1 MSLQIWLPFNGHY
14 KNQGLLGD
22 AQINYAAPSFINDSE
37 KGSVC
42 NGGSLKISAEQ
53 AKILFSPNEFSFACW
68 VKPISA
74 SDNGCTLF
82 GNDGM
87 EPPNNREFTIF
98 CYPTS
103 LDLHY
108 SWQNESDTDAIAG
121 TIISNFFIL
130 NKWTHVVIT
139 YKNQTTNIYKNGVL
153 YRTETSNITKRTQF
167 FETFLMSNLSNVNLS
182 DYRVYNHCL
191 SPLEIKQLSVGLI
204 GHYPLNDEYITSTK
218 NLCKSNTWQ
227 EYTDNVWESNTTTS
241 KIINIP
247 NNPSSSNI
255 GNKVVCIT
263 TEPVTGGGWGMNNS
277 SNIWVST
284 GDTYI
289 YSLYVK
295 STRQITK
302 IHENLLYI
310 FFYNR
315 ELGLITQHG
324 YKDNIIDCGNGWYRC
339 WGKVVIPEKCEY
351 VNLESYDY
359 PNKAGTYTY
368 YICAPQFEKSSELTP
383 YTSSIREGSKYCYDI
398 SGLTNNIPL
407 SEDINPLFVSDTAR
421 YSGSYNFNE
430 VGQTIGTREH
440 IKPTKNVSI
449 SAWVKSSKID
459 TVTEPNVD
467 VDGINIYVSNS
478 GIIHLVGTFGDL
490 NSGVSCI
497 DKWTHVC
504 GTYDGT
510 TVKLYINGAL
520 KSSKSY
526 SSDLKYVK
534 GAAISSDSKSGITCK
549 VSDFR
554 IFSTALKDD
563 YITDL
568 YNMGAAVSSGTLAA
582 YELNE

>member
-1 MSLQIWLPFNGHY
+1 MSLQIWLPFTKDDSNYGILNMNPTSNTCKKVNSDHGGGYEFNNAEKQCIHY
-14 KNQGLLGD
+14 EHNEEINNFKSFSISCWAKSNIAEMRPILGLTYDIIIYNAGFTALFENNSD
-22 AQINYAAPSFINDSE
+22 SIYEHEIATKDKFWHNYILTFNY
-37 KGSVC
+37 
-42 NGGSLKISAEQ
+42 NLKKFCYYIDGNIIKEHLTNNKEY
-53 AKILFSPNEFSFACW
+53 KILHNNGLYVGYDPN
-68 VKPISA
+68 
-74 SDNGCTLF
+74 DN
-82 GNDGM
+82 
-87 EPPNNREFTIF
+87 
-98 CYPTS
+98 
-103 LDLHY
+103 LDK
-108 SWQNESDTDAIAG
+108 
-121 TIISNFFIL
+121 NFFNGI
-130 NKWTHVVIT
+130 IT
-139 YKNQTTNIYKNGVL
+139 DV
-153 YRTETSNITKRTQF
+153 
-167 FETFLMSNLSNVNLS
+167 
-182 DYRVYNHCL
+182 RVYNHCL
-191 SPLEIKQLSVGLI
+191 STLEIKQLSVGLI

-218 NLCKSNTWQ
+218 NLCKSTFSANSETTWGWCT
-227 EYTDNVWESNTTTS
+227 YTSEIVDIIDSKVPSN
-241 KIINIP
+241 K
-247 NNPSSSNI
+247 
-255 GNKVVCIT
+255 GNKIVAT
-263 TEPVTGGGWGMNNS
+263 FNGSTKRGGWSVLNTRVY
-277 SNIWVST
+277 VSQ

-295 STRQITK
+295 STIP
-302 IHENLLYI
+302 INEINHNLLYI
-310 FFYNR
+310 FFYNQ
-315 ELGLITQHG
+315 ESGLITEHG
-324 YKDNIIDCGNGWYRC
+324 YKDNIINCGNGWYRC
-339 WGKVVIPEKCEY
+339 WGKVVIPEKCQFVY
-351 VNLESYDY
+351 LYSFDY
-359 PNKAGTYTY
+359 PSSGVVTY
-368 YICAPQFEKSSELTP
+368 YLCAPQFEKSSELTP
-383 YTSSIREGSKYCYDI
+383 YTPSVREGSKYCYDI

-459 TVTEPNVD
+459 TVTELNVD
-467 VDGINIYVSNS
+467 VDGINIYVNNS

-497 DKWTHVC
+497 DKWTHAC

-510 TVKLYINGAL
+510 TVKLYVNGVL

>member
-1 MSLQIWLPFNGHY
+1 MSLQIWLPFTKDDSNYGILNMNPTSNTCKKVNSDHGGGYEFNNAEKQCIHY
-14 KNQGLLGD
+14 EHNEEINNFKSFSISCWAKSNIAEMRPILGLTYDIIIYNAGFTALFENNSD
-22 AQINYAAPSFINDSE
+22 SIYEHEIATKDKFWHNYILTFNY
-37 KGSVC
+37 
-42 NGGSLKISAEQ
+42 NLKKFCYYIDGNIIKEHLTNNKEY
-53 AKILFSPNEFSFACW
+53 KILHNNGLYVGYDPN
-68 VKPISA
+68 
-74 SDNGCTLF
+74 DN
-82 GNDGM
+82 
-87 EPPNNREFTIF
+87 
-98 CYPTS
+98 
-103 LDLHY
+103 LDK
-108 SWQNESDTDAIAG
+108 
-121 TIISNFFIL
+121 NFFNGI
-130 NKWTHVVIT
+130 IT
-139 YKNQTTNIYKNGVL
+139 DV
-153 YRTETSNITKRTQF
+153 
-167 FETFLMSNLSNVNLS
+167 
-182 DYRVYNHCL
+182 RVYNHCL
-191 SPLEIKQLSVGLI
+191 STLEIKQLSVGLI

-218 NLCKSNTWQ
+218 NLCKSTFSANSETTWGWCT
-227 EYTDNVWESNTTTS
+227 YTSEIVDIIDSKVPSN
-241 KIINIP
+241 K
-247 NNPSSSNI
+247 
-255 GNKVVCIT
+255 GNKIVAT
-263 TEPVTGGGWGMNNS
+263 FNGSTKRGGWSVLNTRVY
-277 SNIWVST
+277 VSQ

-295 STRQITK
+295 STIP
-302 IHENLLYI
+302 INEINHNLLYI
-310 FFYNR
+310 FFYNQ
-315 ELGLITQHG
+315 ESGLITEHG
-324 YKDNIIDCGNGWYRC
+324 YKDNIINCGNGWYRC
-339 WGKVVIPEKCEY
+339 WGKVVIPEKCQFVY
-351 VNLESYDY
+351 LYSFDY
-359 PNKAGTYTY
+359 PSSGVVTY
-368 YICAPQFEKSSELTP
+368 YLCAPQFEKSSELTP
-383 YTSSIREGSKYCYDI
+383 YTPSVREGSKYCYDI

-459 TVTEPNVD
+459 TVTELNVD
-467 VDGINIYVSNS
+467 VDGINIYVNNS

-497 DKWTHVC
+497 DKWTHAC

-510 TVKLYINGAL
+510 TVKLYINGIL

>member
-22 AQINYAAPSFINDSE
+22 VQINNEAPSFINDSE
-37 KGSVC
+37 KGYVYSS
-42 NGGSLKISAEQ
+42 GSLKISAEQ

-98 CYPTS
+98 LYPTT

-108 SWQNESDTDAIAG
+108 SWQNESDTDTVAS
-121 TIISNFFIL
+121 TMISNFFIL
-130 NKWTHVVIT
+130 NKWTHVAIT
-139 YKNQTTNIYKNGVL
+139 YKNQTINIYKNGVL
-153 YRTETSNITKRTQF
+153 YRTNTSNIIKRTKF
-167 FETFLMSNLSNVNLS
+167 FETRLISNWSNANLS

-204 GHYPLNDEYITSTK
+204 GHYPLN
-218 NLCKSNTWQ
+218 
-227 EYTDNVWESNTTTS
+227 
-241 KIINIP
+241 
-247 NNPSSSNI
+247 
-255 GNKVVCIT
+255 
-263 TEPVTGGGWGMNNS
+263 
-277 SNIWVST
+277 
-284 GDTYI
+284 
-289 YSLYVK
+289 
-295 STRQITK
+295 
-302 IHENLLYI
+302 
-310 FFYNR
+310 
-315 ELGLITQHG
+315 
-324 YKDNIIDCGNGWYRC
+324 
-339 WGKVVIPEKCEY
+339 
-351 VNLESYDY
+351 
-359 PNKAGTYTY
+359 
-368 YICAPQFEKSSELTP
+368 QFEKSSKNLINNPKSLSDWIGYDEKTSNGMFSVAKFTYTNINDNYIDMTYSGTFNVESNTYYTFSFFAKASSNLNFQSFFYNNNNPDGYANVSAKNSLGNTG
-383 YTSSIREGSKYCYDI
+383 TSSDGRIVTNATTIWKRYWIIWKTGPHVTLPLSLILARFDKSNSKDDTIWIYAPKLEKGYNENPQWTPGFGDGDWPQIEYDI
-398 SGLTNNIPL
+398 SGLTNNIQL

-467 VDGINIYVSNS
+467 VDGINIYVNNS

-490 NSGVSCI
+490 NSSVSCI
-497 DKWTHVC
+497 DAWTHVC

-510 TVKLYINGAL
+510 TVKLYVNGAL

>member
-1 MSLQIWLPFNGHY
+1 MSLQIWLPFTKDDSNYGILNMNPTSNTGKKVNSDHGGGYEFNNAEKQYIHY
-14 KNQGLLGD
+14 EHNEEINNFKSFSISCWAKSNIAEIRPILGLTYDIIIYNAGFTALFENNSD
-22 AQINYAAPSFINDSE
+22 SIYEHEIATKDKFWHNYILTFNY
-37 KGSVC
+37 
-42 NGGSLKISAEQ
+42 NLKKFCYYIDGNIIKEHLTNNKEY
-53 AKILFSPNEFSFACW
+53 KILHNNGLYVGYDPN
-68 VKPISA
+68 
-74 SDNGCTLF
+74 DN
-82 GNDGM
+82 
-87 EPPNNREFTIF
+87 
-98 CYPTS
+98 
-103 LDLHY
+103 LDK
-108 SWQNESDTDAIAG
+108 
-121 TIISNFFIL
+121 NFFNGI
-130 NKWTHVVIT
+130 IT
-139 YKNQTTNIYKNGVL
+139 DV
-153 YRTETSNITKRTQF
+153 
-167 FETFLMSNLSNVNLS
+167 
-182 DYRVYNHCL
+182 RVYNHCL

-218 NLCKSNTWQ
+218 NLCEPTFSAKSETTWGWCT
-227 EYTDNVWESNTTTS
+227 YTSEIVDIIDSKVPSN
-241 KIINIP
+241 K
-247 NNPSSSNI
+247 
-255 GNKVVCIT
+255 GNKIVAT
-263 TEPVTGGGWGMNNS
+263 FNGSTEWGGWS
-277 SNIWVST
+277 VYSKEVYVSQ

-295 STRQITK
+295 STIPINK
-302 IHENLLYI
+302 IDHNLLFIY
-310 FFYNR
+310 FYNQESEIIIGR
-315 ELGLITQHG
+315 G
-324 YKDNIIDCGNGWYRC
+324 YKDNIINCGNGWYRC
-339 WGKVVIPEKCEY
+339 WGKVIIPEKCQF
-351 VNLESYDY
+351 VGLCSYDY
-359 PNKAGTYTY
+359 PSSGVATY

-383 YTSSIREGSKYCYDI
+383 YTPSVREGSKYCYDI

-467 VDGINIYVSNS
+467 VDGINIYVNNS
-478 GIIHLVGTFGDL
+478 GIIHLVGTFGNL

-497 DKWTHVC
+497 DKWTHAC

-510 TVKLYINGAL
+510 TVKLYINGVL

>member
-1 MSLQIWLPFNGHY
+1 MSLQIWLPFTKDDSNYGILNMNPTSNTGKKVNSDHGGGYEFNNAEKQCIHY
-14 KNQGLLGD
+14 EHNEEINNFKSFSISCWAKSNIAEMRPILGLTYDIIIYNTGFTALFENNSD
-22 AQINYAAPSFINDSE
+22 SIYEHEIATKDKFWHNYILTFNY
-37 KGSVC
+37 
-42 NGGSLKISAEQ
+42 NLKKFCYYIDGNIIKEHLTNNKEY
-53 AKILFSPNEFSFACW
+53 KILHNNGLYVGYDPN
-68 VKPISA
+68 
-74 SDNGCTLF
+74 DN
-82 GNDGM
+82 
-87 EPPNNREFTIF
+87 
-98 CYPTS
+98 
-103 LDLHY
+103 LDK
-108 SWQNESDTDAIAG
+108 
-121 TIISNFFIL
+121 NFFNGI
-130 NKWTHVVIT
+130 IT
-139 YKNQTTNIYKNGVL
+139 DV
-153 YRTETSNITKRTQF
+153 
-167 FETFLMSNLSNVNLS
+167 
-182 DYRVYNHCL
+182 RVYNHCL

-218 NLCKSNTWQ
+218 NLCEPTFSATSETTWGWCTYTSEIVDIIDSKVPSN
-227 EYTDNVWESNTTTS
+227 
-241 KIINIP
+241 K
-247 NNPSSSNI
+247 
-255 GNKVVCIT
+255 GNKIVAT
-263 TEPVTGGGWGMNNS
+263 FNGSTEWGGWS
-277 SNIWVST
+277 VYSKEVYVSQ

-295 STRQITK
+295 STIPINK
-302 IHENLLYI
+302 IDHNLLYI
-310 FFYNR
+310 YFCNQKSEIIIGR
-315 ELGLITQHG
+315 G
-324 YKDNIIDCGNGWYRC
+324 YKDNIINCGNGWYRC
-339 WGKVVIPEKCEY
+339 WGKVVIPENCQF
-351 VNLESYDY
+351 VTLRSYDY
-359 PNKAGTYTY
+359 PSSGVVTY
-368 YICAPQFEKSSELTP
+368 YLCAPQFEKSSELTP
-383 YTSSIREGSKYCYDI
+383 YTPSVREGSKYCYDI

-467 VDGINIYVSNS
+467 VDGINIYVNNS

-497 DKWTHVC
+497 DTWTHAC

-510 TVKLYINGAL
+510 TVKLYVNGVL

>member
-22 AQINYAAPSFINDSE
+22 VQINNIAPSFINEFE
-37 KGSVC
+37 KGYVYSR
-42 NGGSLKISAEQ
+42 GSLKISAEQ

-74 SDNGCTLF
+74 SDDSSILF
-82 GNDGM
+82 GNGGM
-87 EPPNNREFTIF
+87 EPPNNREFSIF
-98 CYPTS
+98 FYPTA

-130 NKWTHVVIT
+130 NKWTHVAIT
-139 YKNQTTNIYKNGVL
+139 YKNQTINIYKNGIL
-153 YRTETSNITKRTQF
+153 YRTGTSNITKRTQF
-167 FETFLMSNLSNVNLS
+167 FETTLMQDFSNVNLS

-204 GHYPLNDEYITSTK
+204 GHYPLN
-218 NLCKSNTWQ
+218 
-227 EYTDNVWESNTTTS
+227 
-241 KIINIP
+241 
-247 NNPSSSNI
+247 
-255 GNKVVCIT
+255 
-263 TEPVTGGGWGMNNS
+263 
-277 SNIWVST
+277 
-284 GDTYI
+284 
-289 YSLYVK
+289 
-295 STRQITK
+295 
-302 IHENLLYI
+302 
-310 FFYNR
+310 
-315 ELGLITQHG
+315 
-324 YKDNIIDCGNGWYRC
+324 
-339 WGKVVIPEKCEY
+339 
-351 VNLESYDY
+351 
-359 PNKAGTYTY
+359 
-368 YICAPQFEKSSELTP
+368 QFEKSSKNLISNSKSLSYWIGYDEKTSNGMFSVAKFTYTNINDNYIDMNYSGTFNVESNTYYTFSFFAKASSNLKFQSFFYNNNNPDGYAIVSGKNSIGNTS
-383 YTSSIREGSKYCYDI
+383 TSSDGCIVTNAITTWKRYWIIWKTGPHVTLPLSLILARFVNTSNSKGDTIWIYAPKLEKGYNENPQWTPGFGDGDWPQIEYDI

-467 VDGINIYVSNS
+467 VDGINIYVNNS

-497 DKWTHVC
+497 DTWTHAC

-510 TVKLYINGAL
+510 TVKLYVNGVL

>member
-1 MSLQIWLPFNGHY
+1 MSLQIWLPFTKDDSNYGILNMNPTSNTGKKVNSDHGGGYEFNNAEKQRIHYEHNAEINNFKSFSISCWAKNNVTEKQAILSLTYDVIIQNTGFFVLHPETGH
-14 KNQGLLGD
+14 
-22 AQINYAAPSFINDSE
+22 
-37 KGSVC
+37 V
-42 NGGSLKISAEQ
+42 ISAGSNIGIN
-53 AKILFSPNEFSFACW
+53 KLWHNYILTFNYDLQKFYYYLDGILTNELQFNY
-68 VKPISA
+68 
-74 SDNGCTLF
+74 DNGKYKIVHKNGLIV
-82 GNDGM
+82 GADSNDLSQ
-87 EPPNNREFTIF
+87 EYYYFN
-98 CYPTS
+98 
-103 LDLHY
+103 
-108 SWQNESDTDAIAG
+108 G
-121 TIISNFFIL
+121 TI
-130 NKWTHVVIT
+130 TDV
-139 YKNQTTNIYKNGVL
+139 
-153 YRTETSNITKRTQF
+153 
-167 FETFLMSNLSNVNLS
+167 
-182 DYRVYNHCL
+182 RVYNHCL

-218 NLCKSNTWQ
+218 NLCESNTWQ
-227 EYTDNVWESNTTTS
+227 EYTDNVWGSNTTTS

-263 TEPVTGGGWGMNNS
+263 TGSVISAGWGITTSWNVL
-277 SNIWVST
+277 VSA

-295 STRQITK
+295 STIPINK
-302 IHENLLYI
+302 IHHNLLYI
-310 FFYNR
+310 YFYNQ
-315 ELGLITQHG
+315 ESELITGRG

-339 WGKVVIPEKCEY
+339 WGKVVIPEKCQF
-351 VNLESYDY
+351 VHLDSYDY
-359 PNKAGTYTY
+359 PQQAGTYTY
-368 YICAPQFEKSSELTP
+368 YLCAPQFEKSSELTP
-383 YTSSIREGSKYCYDI
+383 YTPSVREGSKYCYDI

-449 SAWVKSSKID
+449 SAWVKSSKIN

-467 VDGINIYVSNS
+467 VDGINIYVNNS

-497 DKWTHVC
+497 DTWTHAC

-510 TVKLYINGAL
+510 TVKLYVNGVL

>member
-1 MSLQIWLPFNGHY
+1 MSLQIWLPFTKDDSNYGILDMKPTSNTGKKVNSDHGGGYEFNNAEKQCIGYGHNAEINNFKSFSISCWA
-14 KNQGLLGD
+14 KNNVTEKQDILSLTYDVIIQNTGFFVLHPETGYAISANSDISINKLWHNY
-22 AQINYAAPSFINDSE
+22 ILTFNYALQKFYYYLD
-37 KGSVC
+37 GV
-42 NGGSLKISAEQ
+42 LT
-53 AKILFSPNEFSFACW
+53 NELQFNY
-68 VKPISA
+68 
-74 SDNGCTLF
+74 DNG
-82 GNDGM
+82 
-87 EPPNNREFTIF
+87 
-98 CYPTS
+98 
-103 LDLHY
+103 
-108 SWQNESDTDAIAG
+108 
-121 TIISNFFIL
+121 
-130 NKWTHVVIT
+130 K
-139 YKNQTTNIYKNGVL
+139 YKIVHKNGLIVG
-153 YRTETSNITKRTQF
+153 TNSNDLSQKSYYFNGIITD
-167 FETFLMSNLSNVNLS
+167 V
-182 DYRVYNHCL
+182 RVYNHCL

-218 NLCKSNTWQ
+218 NLCKPTFSANSESTWGWCTYTSEIVDIIDSKVPSN
-227 EYTDNVWESNTTTS
+227 
-241 KIINIP
+241 K
-247 NNPSSSNI
+247 
-255 GNKVVCIT
+255 GNKIVAT
-263 TEPVTGGGWGMNNS
+263 FNGSTEWGGWSVYNTRVY
-277 SNIWVST
+277 VSQ

-295 STRQITK
+295 STIP
-302 IHENLLYI
+302 INEIDHNFLYI
-310 FFYNR
+310 YFYDQ
-315 ELGLITQHG
+315 ELGSITEHG
-324 YKDNIIDCGNGWYRC
+324 YKDNIVDCGNGWYRC
-339 WGKVVIPEKCEY
+339 WGKVVIPEKCQ
-351 VNLESYDY
+351 VVDLMSFDY
-359 PNKAGTYTY
+359 PSSGVTTY

-383 YTSSIREGSKYCYDI
+383 YTPSIREGSKYCYDI

-467 VDGINIYVSNS
+467 VDGINIYVNNS
-478 GIIHLVGTFGDL
+478 GVIHLVGTFGDL
-490 NSGVSCI
+490 NSDVSCI
-497 DKWTHVC
+497 DTWTHVC

-510 TVKLYINGAL
+510 TVKLYVNGVL

-568 YNMGAAVSSGTLAA
+568 YNMGAAISSGTLAT

>member
-1 MSLQIWLPFNGHY
+1 MSLQIWLPFNGSY

-22 AQINYAAPSFINDSE
+22 VQINNVAPSFINDSE
-37 KGSVC
+37 KGSVYSS
-42 NGGSLKISAEQ
+42 GSLKISAEQ

-74 SDNGCTLF
+74 SDGSFILF
-82 GNDGM
+82 GNTGM

-98 CYPTS
+98 LYPTV

-108 SWQNESDTDAIAG
+108 SWQNESDTDAVAG
-121 TIISNFFIL
+121 ALISNFFIL
-130 NKWTHVVIT
+130 NKWTHVAIT
-139 YKNQTTNIYKNGVL
+139 YKNKTTNIYKNGVL
-153 YRTETSNITKRTQF
+153 YGTETSNITKRTQF
-167 FETFLMSNLSNVNLS
+167 FETTLMSNLSNANLS

-218 NLCKSNTWQ
+218 NLCKPTFSAKSETTWGWCTYTSEIVDIIDSKVPSN
-227 EYTDNVWESNTTTS
+227 
-241 KIINIP
+241 K
-247 NNPSSSNI
+247 
-255 GNKVVCIT
+255 GNKIVAT
-263 TEPVTGGGWGMNNS
+263 FNGSTEWGGWSVYNTQVY
-277 SNIWVST
+277 VSQ

-289 YSLYVK
+289 YSLYIK
-295 STRQITK
+295 STIP
-302 IHENLLYI
+302 INEIDHNILYI
-310 FFYNR
+310 YFYNQ
-315 ELGLITQHG
+315 ESELITEHG
-324 YKDNIIDCGNGWYRC
+324 YKDNIINCGNGWYRC
-339 WGKVVIPEKCEY
+339 WGKVVIPEKCQFVY
-351 VNLESYDY
+351 LDSFDY
-359 PNKAGTYTY
+359 PSSGVVTY
-368 YICAPQFEKSSELTP
+368 YLCAPQFEKSSELTP
-383 YTSSIREGSKYCYDI
+383 YTPSIREGSKYCYDI

-430 VGQTIGTREH
+430 IGQTIGTREH
-440 IKPTKNVSI
+440 IKPAKNVSI
-449 SAWVKSSKID
+449 SAWVKSSRID
-459 TVTEPNVD
+459 TVTEPNID
-467 VDGINIYVSNS
+467 VDGINIYVNNS

-497 DKWTHVC
+497 DAWTHVC

-510 TVKLYINGAL
+510 TVKLYVNGVL

-554 IFSTALKDD
+554 IFSTELKDD

-568 YNMGAAVSSGTLAA
+568 YNMGAAVSSGTLAT

>member
-22 AQINYAAPSFINDSE
+22 VQINNIAPSFINEFE
-37 KGSVC
+37 KGSVYSS
-42 NGGSLKISAEQ
+42 GSLKISAEQ

-74 SDNGCTLF
+74 SDYGPTLF
-82 GNDGM
+82 GNEGM
-87 EPPNNREFTIF
+87 EPPNNREFSIF
-98 CYPTS
+98 LYPTA
-103 LDLHY
+103 LDFHY
-108 SWQNESDTDAIAG
+108 SWQNESDTNAIAG
-121 TIISNFFIL
+121 TTISNFFIL
-130 NKWTHVVIT
+130 NKWTHVAIT
-139 YKNQTTNIYKNGVL
+139 YKNQTINIYKNGIL
-153 YRTETSNITKRTQF
+153 YRTKTSNITKRTQF
-167 FETFLMSNLSNVNLS
+167 FETILMSNSSKANLS

-204 GHYPLNDEYITSTK
+204 GHYPLN
-218 NLCKSNTWQ
+218 
-227 EYTDNVWESNTTTS
+227 
-241 KIINIP
+241 
-247 NNPSSSNI
+247 
-255 GNKVVCIT
+255 
-263 TEPVTGGGWGMNNS
+263 
-277 SNIWVST
+277 
-284 GDTYI
+284 
-289 YSLYVK
+289 
-295 STRQITK
+295 
-302 IHENLLYI
+302 
-310 FFYNR
+310 
-315 ELGLITQHG
+315 
-324 YKDNIIDCGNGWYRC
+324 
-339 WGKVVIPEKCEY
+339 
-351 VNLESYDY
+351 
-359 PNKAGTYTY
+359 
-368 YICAPQFEKSSELTP
+368 QFEKSSKNLISNSKSLSYWIGYDEKTSNGMFSVAKFTYTNINDNYIDMNYSGTFNVESNTYYTFSFFAKASSNLKFQSFFYNNNNPDGYAIVSGKNSIGNTS
-383 YTSSIREGSKYCYDI
+383 TSSDGCIVTNAITTWKRYWIIWKTGPHVTLPLSLILARFVNTSNSKGDTIWIYAPKLEKGYNENPQWTPGFGDGDWPQIEYDI

-467 VDGINIYVSNS
+467 VDGINIYVNNS

-497 DKWTHVC
+497 DTWTHAC

-510 TVKLYINGAL
+510 TVKLYVNGVL

-568 YNMGAAVSSGTLAA
+568 YNIGAAVSSGTLAA

>member
-1 MSLQIWLPFNGHY
+1 MSLQIWLPFTKDDSNYGILNMNPTSNTGKKVNSDHGGGYEFNNAEKQCIRYEHKPEINNFKSFSISCWAKNNVTEKQDILSLTYDVIIQNTGFFVLHPETGH
-14 KNQGLLGD
+14 
-22 AQINYAAPSFINDSE
+22 
-37 KGSVC
+37 V
-42 NGGSLKISAEQ
+42 ISAGSNIGIN
-53 AKILFSPNEFSFACW
+53 KLWHNYILTFNYDLQKFYYYLDGILTNELQFNY
-68 VKPISA
+68 
-74 SDNGCTLF
+74 DNGKYKIVHKNGLIV
-82 GNDGM
+82 GADSNDLSQ
-87 EPPNNREFTIF
+87 EYYYFN
-98 CYPTS
+98 
-103 LDLHY
+103 
-108 SWQNESDTDAIAG
+108 G
-121 TIISNFFIL
+121 TI
-130 NKWTHVVIT
+130 TDV
-139 YKNQTTNIYKNGVL
+139 
-153 YRTETSNITKRTQF
+153 
-167 FETFLMSNLSNVNLS
+167 
-182 DYRVYNHCL
+182 RVYNHCL

-204 GHYPLNDEYITSTK
+204 GHYPLN
-218 NLCKSNTWQ
+218 
-227 EYTDNVWESNTTTS
+227 
-241 KIINIP
+241 
-247 NNPSSSNI
+247 
-255 GNKVVCIT
+255 
-263 TEPVTGGGWGMNNS
+263 
-277 SNIWVST
+277 
-284 GDTYI
+284 
-289 YSLYVK
+289 
-295 STRQITK
+295 
-302 IHENLLYI
+302 
-310 FFYNR
+310 
-315 ELGLITQHG
+315 
-324 YKDNIIDCGNGWYRC
+324 
-339 WGKVVIPEKCEY
+339 
-351 VNLESYDY
+351 
-359 PNKAGTYTY
+359 
-368 YICAPQFEKSSELTP
+368 QFEKSSKNLISNSKSLSYWIGYDEKTSNGIFSVAKFIYTNINDHYMDMRYSGTFNVESNTYYTFSFFAKASSNLTFLSYFYNNNNP
-383 YTSSIREGSKYCYDI
+383 DGYAIVSAKNSLGNTNTNSDGEIVTNAITTWKRYWIIWKTGPHVTLPLSLILARFVNTSNSKGDTIWIYAPKLEKGYNENPQWTPGFGDGDWPQIEYDI

-467 VDGINIYVSNS
+467 VDGINIYVNNS

-497 DKWTHVC
+497 DTWTHAC

-510 TVKLYINGAL
+510 TVKLYVNGVL

>member
-1 MSLQIWLPFNGHY
+1 MSLQIWLPFTKDDSNYGILDIKPTSNTCKKVNSDHGGGYKFNNAEKQCIHY
-14 KNQGLLGD
+14 EHNAEINNFKSFSISCWAKSNVTEIRPILGLTYGIIIYNAGFTALFENNSD
-22 AQINYAAPSFINDSE
+22 SIYEHEIATKDTFWHNYILTFNYNLNKFCYYIDGNIIKE
-37 KGSVC
+37 RFTNNNK
-42 NGGSLKISAEQ
+42 EY
-53 AKILFSPNEFSFACW
+53 KILYN
-68 VKPISA
+68 
-74 SDNGCTLF
+74 NGLYI
-82 GNDGM
+82 GYN
-87 EPPNNREFTIF
+87 PNNRIDE
-98 CYPTS
+98 
-103 LDLHY
+103 
-108 SWQNESDTDAIAG
+108 
-121 TIISNFFIL
+121 NFFNGI
-130 NKWTHVVIT
+130 IT
-139 YKNQTTNIYKNGVL
+139 DVRI
-153 YRTETSNITKRTQF
+153 
-167 FETFLMSNLSNVNLS
+167 
-182 DYRVYNHCL
+182 YNHCL

-218 NLCKSNTWQ
+218 NLCKPTFS
-227 EYTDNVWESNTTTS
+227 TTS
-241 KIINIP
+241 KNTWGWCTYTSDIVDIIDSKV
-247 NNPSSSNI
+247 PSNK
-255 GNKVVCIT
+255 GNKIVAT
-263 TEPVTGGGWGMNNS
+263 FNGATEWGGWSVYNTTVY
-277 SNIWVST
+277 VSP
-284 GDTYI
+284 GEKYV

-295 STRQITK
+295 TDKSNELHQNMLYVTQSDYNNK
-302 IHENLLYI
+302 LLKECG
-310 FFYNR
+310 YNFNSQDV
-315 ELGLITQHG
+315 GG
-324 YKDNIIDCGNGWYRC
+324 GWKRL
-339 WGKVVIPEKCEY
+339 WGVVEIVQNCSH
-351 VNLESYDY
+351 VILATYDY
-359 PNKAGTYTY
+359 PSSGVVTY

-383 YTSSIREGSKYCYDI
+383 YTPSIREGSKYCYDI

-490 NSGVSCI
+490 NSNVSCI
-497 DKWTHVC
+497 DTWTHAC

-510 TVKLYINGAL
+510 TVKLYVNGVL

-568 YNMGAAVSSGTLAA
+568 YNMGAAVSSGTLAT

>member
-42 NGGSLKISAEQ
+42 SGGSLKISAEQ

-87 EPPNNREFTIF
+87 EPPNDREFTIF
-98 CYPTS
+98 LYPTT

-108 SWQNESDTDAIAG
+108 SWQNESDTNIAASAL
-121 TIISNFFIL
+121 ISNFFIL
-130 NKWTHVVIT
+130 NKWTHVAIT
-139 YKNQTTNIYKNGVL
+139 YKNQTINIYKNGVL
-153 YRTETSNITKRTQF
+153 YRTETSNIIKRTQF
-167 FETFLMSNLSNVNLS
+167 FETILMSNLSNVDLS

-204 GHYPLNDEYITSTK
+204 GHYPLN
-218 NLCKSNTWQ
+218 
-227 EYTDNVWESNTTTS
+227 
-241 KIINIP
+241 
-247 NNPSSSNI
+247 
-255 GNKVVCIT
+255 
-263 TEPVTGGGWGMNNS
+263 
-277 SNIWVST
+277 
-284 GDTYI
+284 
-289 YSLYVK
+289 
-295 STRQITK
+295 
-302 IHENLLYI
+302 
-310 FFYNR
+310 
-315 ELGLITQHG
+315 
-324 YKDNIIDCGNGWYRC
+324 
-339 WGKVVIPEKCEY
+339 
-351 VNLESYDY
+351 
-359 PNKAGTYTY
+359 
-368 YICAPQFEKSSELTP
+368 QFEKSSKNLIDNSKSLSNWIGYDEKTSNGMFSVAKFTYTNINEHYIDMRYSGPFNVESNTYYTFSFFAKASRNLTFRSYFYNNNNPDGYAIVSTKNSLGNTSADNDGGIDTNAITIWKKYWIIWKTGPHVTLPLELILARFINTSNSKDDTIWIYAPKLEKGYNENPQWTP
-383 YTSSIREGSKYCYDI
+383 GFGDGDWSQIEYDI

-467 VDGINIYVSNS
+467 VDGINIYVNNS

-497 DKWTHVC
+497 DKWTHAC

-510 TVKLYINGAL
+510 TVKLYINGVL

-526 SSDLKYVK
+526 SFDLKYIK

>member
-1 MSLQIWLPFNGHY
+1 MSLQIWLPFTKDDSNYGILNMKPTSNTGKKVNSDHGGGYEFNNAEKQHIHY
-14 KNQGLLGD
+14 EHNAEINNFKNFSISCWAKSNIAEMRPILGLTYGVIIYNAGFSALFENNSD
-22 AQINYAAPSFINDSE
+22 SIYEYEIATKDTFWHNYILTFNY
-37 KGSVC
+37 
-42 NGGSLKISAEQ
+42 NLKKFCYYIDGNIIKERLTNNNKEY
-53 AKILFSPNEFSFACW
+53 KILYNNGLYVGYNPN
-68 VKPISA
+68 
-74 SDNGCTLF
+74 DN
-82 GNDGM
+82 
-87 EPPNNREFTIF
+87 
-98 CYPTS
+98 
-103 LDLHY
+103 LD
-108 SWQNESDTDAIAG
+108 
-121 TIISNFFIL
+121 SNFFNGI
-130 NKWTHVVIT
+130 IT
-139 YKNQTTNIYKNGVL
+139 DV
-153 YRTETSNITKRTQF
+153 
-167 FETFLMSNLSNVNLS
+167 
-182 DYRVYNHCL
+182 RVYNHCL

-218 NLCKSNTWQ
+218 NLCKSNTWL
-227 EYTDNVWESNTTTS
+227 EKTDNTWGNTTYTS
-241 KIINIP
+241 KIIDIQ
-247 NNPSSSNI
+247 NNPSSSKI
-255 GNKVVCIT
+255 GNKIT
-263 TEPVTGGGWGMNNS
+263 CVTKDATKNGGWSLINNS
-277 SNIWVST
+277 NVLVNAGEI
-284 GDTYI
+284 YI
-289 YSLYVK
+289 YSLYIK
-295 STRQITK
+295 STIPINEIDR
-302 IHENLLYI
+302 NLLYI
-310 FFYNR
+310 YFYNQ
-315 ELGLITQHG
+315 ESGSITEHG
-324 YKDNIIDCGNGWYRC
+324 YKDNIINCGNGWYRC
-339 WGKVVIPEKCEY
+339 WGKVVIPENCQF
-351 VNLESYDY
+351 VHLMSFDY

-368 YICAPQFEKSSELTP
+368 YLCAPQFEKSSELTP
-383 YTSSIREGSKYCYDI
+383 YTPSIREGSKYCYDI

-467 VDGINIYVSNS
+467 VDGINIYVNNS

-497 DKWTHVC
+497 DKWTHAC

>member
-1 MSLQIWLPFNGHY
+1 MSLQIWLPFTKDDSNYGILDSKPFYNSGKKVNSDHGGGYEFNNAEKQCIRYEHKPEINNFKSFSLSCWAKSNTAKKNGILSLTYSAVILNTGIRFGNIDGQNTIASDKLDMLWHNYILEFDYNTQIAYFYIDGKLINQY
-14 KNQGLLGD
+14 K
-22 AQINYAAPSFINDSE
+22 YNDSNG
-37 KGSVC
+37 KFKFKYNNGLFVGVDC
-42 NGGSLKISAEQ
+42 NDTSI
-53 AKILFSPNEFSFACW
+53 NSFHF
-68 VKPISA
+68 
-74 SDNGCTLF
+74 NG
-82 GNDGM
+82 
-87 EPPNNREFTIF
+87 II
-98 CYPTS
+98 
-103 LDLHY
+103 
-108 SWQNESDTDAIAG
+108 TD
-121 TIISNFFIL
+121 
-130 NKWTHVVIT
+130 V
-139 YKNQTTNIYKNGVL
+139 
-153 YRTETSNITKRTQF
+153 
-167 FETFLMSNLSNVNLS
+167 
-182 DYRVYNHCL
+182 RVYNHCL

-218 NLCKSNTWQ
+218 NLCKSNTWN
-227 EYTDNVWESNTTTS
+227 ETTNHTWGNTIYTS
-241 KIINIP
+241 KIIDIQ
-247 NNPSSSNI
+247 NNPSSSKI
-255 GNKVVCIT
+255 GNKIT
-263 TEPVTGGGWGMNNS
+263 CVTKDATKNGGWSLINNS
-277 SNIWVST
+277 NVLVNA

-289 YSLYVK
+289 YSLYIK
-295 STRQITK
+295 STIP
-302 IHENLLYI
+302 INEIDHNLLYI
-310 FFYNR
+310 YFYNQ
-315 ELGLITQHG
+315 ELGLITERG
-324 YKDNIIDCGNGWYRC
+324 YKNNIIDCGNGWYRC
-339 WGKVVIPEKCEY
+339 WGKVVIPEKCQFVHLY
-351 VNLESYDY
+351 SYDY
-359 PNKAGTYTY
+359 PQQAGTYTY
-368 YICAPQFEKSSELTP
+368 YLCAPQFEKSSELTP
-383 YTSSIREGSKYCYDI
+383 YTPSVREGSKYCYDI

-467 VDGINIYVSNS
+467 VDGINIYVNNS

-497 DKWTHVC
+497 DKWTHAC

-510 TVKLYINGAL
+510 TVKLYVNGVL

-568 YNMGAAVSSGTLAA
+568 YNMGTAVSSGTLAT

>member
-22 AQINYAAPSFINDSE
+22 VQINNAAPSFINDSE
-37 KGSVC
+37 KGSVYSS
-42 NGGSLKISAEQ
+42 GSLKISAEQ

-74 SDNGCTLF
+74 SDDGSILF
-82 GNDGM
+82 GNDSVK
-87 EPPNNREFTIF
+87 PPNNREFSIYL
-98 CYPTS
+98 YPTV
-103 LDLHY
+103 LDLHC
-108 SWQNESDTDAIAG
+108 SWQNESDTDAVAVIL
-121 TIISNFFIL
+121 ISDFFIL
-130 NKWTHVVIT
+130 NKWTHVAIT
-139 YKNQTTNIYKNGVL
+139 YKNQTINIYKNGVL

-167 FETFLMSNLSNVNLS
+167 FETTLMREFSNANLS

-204 GHYPLNDEYITSTK
+204 GHYPLN
-218 NLCKSNTWQ
+218 
-227 EYTDNVWESNTTTS
+227 
-241 KIINIP
+241 
-247 NNPSSSNI
+247 
-255 GNKVVCIT
+255 
-263 TEPVTGGGWGMNNS
+263 
-277 SNIWVST
+277 
-284 GDTYI
+284 
-289 YSLYVK
+289 
-295 STRQITK
+295 
-302 IHENLLYI
+302 
-310 FFYNR
+310 
-315 ELGLITQHG
+315 
-324 YKDNIIDCGNGWYRC
+324 
-339 WGKVVIPEKCEY
+339 
-351 VNLESYDY
+351 
-359 PNKAGTYTY
+359 
-368 YICAPQFEKSSELTP
+368 QFEKSSKNLIDWNAIAFMNYPYNLEYNNLGNYLYSFKSPATLCRIFNLNMNGDGTKIYTISGYIKSTKDCYAELDLCDTESVGFNL
-383 YTSSIREGSKYCYDI
+383 TSEWKKFIIIRKPINYYDVWNYNGFFDIYVGGDGGIIYVKDVKLEEGENRSPIFIPNYAKDWPQIEYDI

-459 TVTEPNVD
+459 TVTEPNID
-467 VDGINIYVSNS
+467 VDGINIYVNNS

-497 DKWTHVC
+497 DAWIHVC

>member
-1 MSLQIWLPFNGHY
+1 MSLQIWLPFTKDDSNYGILNMNPTSNTGKKVNSDHGGGYEFNNAEKQCIHY
-14 KNQGLLGD
+14 EHNEEINNFKSFSISCWAKSNIAEMRPILGLTYDIIIYNAGFTALFENNSD
-22 AQINYAAPSFINDSE
+22 SIYEHEIATKDKFWHNYILTFNY
-37 KGSVC
+37 
-42 NGGSLKISAEQ
+42 NLKKFCYYIDGNIIKEHLTNNKEY
-53 AKILFSPNEFSFACW
+53 KILHNNGLYVGYDPN
-68 VKPISA
+68 
-74 SDNGCTLF
+74 DN
-82 GNDGM
+82 
-87 EPPNNREFTIF
+87 
-98 CYPTS
+98 
-103 LDLHY
+103 LDK
-108 SWQNESDTDAIAG
+108 
-121 TIISNFFIL
+121 NFFNGI
-130 NKWTHVVIT
+130 IT
-139 YKNQTTNIYKNGVL
+139 DV
-153 YRTETSNITKRTQF
+153 
-167 FETFLMSNLSNVNLS
+167 
-182 DYRVYNHCL
+182 RVYNHCL

-204 GHYPLNDEYITSTK
+204 GHYPLN
-218 NLCKSNTWQ
+218 
-227 EYTDNVWESNTTTS
+227 
-241 KIINIP
+241 
-247 NNPSSSNI
+247 
-255 GNKVVCIT
+255 
-263 TEPVTGGGWGMNNS
+263 
-277 SNIWVST
+277 
-284 GDTYI
+284 
-289 YSLYVK
+289 
-295 STRQITK
+295 
-302 IHENLLYI
+302 
-310 FFYNR
+310 
-315 ELGLITQHG
+315 
-324 YKDNIIDCGNGWYRC
+324 
-339 WGKVVIPEKCEY
+339 
-351 VNLESYDY
+351 
-359 PNKAGTYTY
+359 
-368 YICAPQFEKSSELTP
+368 QFEKSSKNLISNSKSLSYWIGYDEKTSNGIFSVAKFIYTNINDHFMDMRYSGTFNVESNTYYTFSFFAKASSNLTFLSYFYNNNNP
-383 YTSSIREGSKYCYDI
+383 DGYAIVSAKNSLGNTNTNSDGEIVTNAITTWKRYWIIWKTGPHVTLPLSLILARFVNTSNSKGDTIWIYAPKLEKGYNENPQWTPGFGDGDWPQIEYDI

-467 VDGINIYVSNS
+467 VDGINIYVNNS

-497 DKWTHVC
+497 DTWTHAC

-510 TVKLYINGAL
+510 TVKLYVNGVL

>member
-1 MSLQIWLPFNGHY
+1 MSLQIWLPFT
-14 KNQGLLGD
+14 KD
-22 AQINYAAPSFINDSE
+22 DSNY
-37 KGSVC
+37 G
-42 NGGSLKISAEQ
+42 
-53 AKILFSPNEFSFACW
+53 ILDMN
-68 VKPISA
+68 
-74 SDNGCTLF
+74 
-82 GNDGM
+82 
-87 EPPNNREFTIF
+87 
-98 CYPTS
+98 PTS
-103 LDLHY
+103 NTGKKVNSDHGGGY
-108 SWQNESDTDAIAG
+108 EFNNAEKQCIGYAHNEEINNFKSFSISCWAKNNVTERRAILSL
-121 TIISNFFIL
+121 TFS
-130 NKWTHVVIT
+130 VVIWNT
-139 YKNQTTNIYKNGVL
+139 GFVINKINEKYAID
-153 YRTETSNITKRTQF
+153 
-167 FETFLMSNLSNVNLS
+167 LSNVGLS
-182 DYRVYNHCL
+182 WHNYIITFDSVSQIAYFYFDGQLINKYNYPDGKFNFKRTNGFWIGWDCNNSTNDSYYFNGIITDVRVYNHCL

-204 GHYPLNDEYITSTK
+204 GHYPLN
-218 NLCKSNTWQ
+218 
-227 EYTDNVWESNTTTS
+227 
-241 KIINIP
+241 
-247 NNPSSSNI
+247 
-255 GNKVVCIT
+255 
-263 TEPVTGGGWGMNNS
+263 
-277 SNIWVST
+277 
-284 GDTYI
+284 
-289 YSLYVK
+289 
-295 STRQITK
+295 
-302 IHENLLYI
+302 
-310 FFYNR
+310 
-315 ELGLITQHG
+315 
-324 YKDNIIDCGNGWYRC
+324 
-339 WGKVVIPEKCEY
+339 
-351 VNLESYDY
+351 
-359 PNKAGTYTY
+359 
-368 YICAPQFEKSSELTP
+368 QFEKSSKNLINNSKSLSYWIGYDEKTSNGMFSVAKFTYTNINDNYIDMTYSGTFNVESNTYYTFSFFAKASSNLNFKSFFYNNNNPGGYAIVSAKNSIGNTS
-383 YTSSIREGSKYCYDI
+383 TSSDGNIKTNATTIWKRYWIIWKTGPHVTLPLSLILARFDKTNSKGDTIWIYAPKLEKGYNENPQWTPGFGDGDWPQIEYDI
-398 SGLTNNIPL
+398 SGLTNNISL

-449 SAWVKSSKID
+449 SAWVKSSRID

-467 VDGINIYVSNS
+467 VDGINIYVNNS

>member
-1 MSLQIWLPFNGHY
+1 MSLQIWLPFTKDDSNYGILNMNPTSNTGKKVNSDHGGGYEFNNAEKQCIRYEHKPEINNFKSFSISCWAKNNVTEKQDILSLTYDVIIQNTGFFVLHPETGH
-14 KNQGLLGD
+14 
-22 AQINYAAPSFINDSE
+22 
-37 KGSVC
+37 V
-42 NGGSLKISAEQ
+42 ISAGSNIGIN
-53 AKILFSPNEFSFACW
+53 KLWHNYILTFNYDLQKFYYYLDGILTNELQFNY
-68 VKPISA
+68 
-74 SDNGCTLF
+74 DNGKYKIVHKNGLIV
-82 GNDGM
+82 GADSNDLSQ
-87 EPPNNREFTIF
+87 EYYYFN
-98 CYPTS
+98 
-103 LDLHY
+103 
-108 SWQNESDTDAIAG
+108 G
-121 TIISNFFIL
+121 TI
-130 NKWTHVVIT
+130 TDV
-139 YKNQTTNIYKNGVL
+139 
-153 YRTETSNITKRTQF
+153 
-167 FETFLMSNLSNVNLS
+167 
-182 DYRVYNHCL
+182 RVYNHCL
-191 SPLEIKQLSVGLI
+191 SSLEIKQLSVGLI

-218 NLCKSNTWQ
+218 NLCEPTFSTNSETTWGWCTYTSEIVDIIDSKVPSN
-227 EYTDNVWESNTTTS
+227 
-241 KIINIP
+241 K
-247 NNPSSSNI
+247 
-255 GNKVVCIT
+255 GNKIVVT
-263 TEPVTGGGWGMNNS
+263 FNGSTEWGGWCVDNTKVY
-277 SNIWVST
+277 VSQ

-295 STRQITK
+295 STIP
-302 IHENLLYI
+302 INEIDHNFLYI
-310 FFYNR
+310 YFYNQ
-315 ELGLITQHG
+315 ESVLITEHG
-324 YKDNIIDCGNGWYRC
+324 YKDNIINCGNGWYRC
-339 WGKVVIPEKCEY
+339 WGKVVIPEKCQFVY
-351 VNLESYDY
+351 LYSFDY
-359 PNKAGTYTY
+359 PSSGVATY

-383 YTSSIREGSKYCYDI
+383 YTPSVREGSKYCYDI

-467 VDGINIYVSNS
+467 VDGINIYVNNS

-497 DKWTHVC
+497 DKWTHAC

-510 TVKLYINGAL
+510 TVKLYVNGVL

>member
-22 AQINYAAPSFINDSE
+22 VQINNVAPSFINDSE
-37 KGSVC
+37 KGSVYSS
-42 NGGSLKISAEQ
+42 GSLKISAEQ

-68 VKPISA
+68 VKPISE
-74 SDNGCTLF
+74 SNSGPILF
-82 GNDGM
+82 GNSGM

-98 CYPTS
+98 LYPTA

-108 SWQNESDTDAIAG
+108 SWQNESDTDAIAS
-121 TIISNFFIL
+121 TLISNFFIL
-130 NKWTHVVIT
+130 NKWTHVAIT

-167 FETFLMSNLSNVNLS
+167 FETILMSNWSNINLS

-204 GHYPLNDEYITSTK
+204 GHYPLN
-218 NLCKSNTWQ
+218 
-227 EYTDNVWESNTTTS
+227 
-241 KIINIP
+241 
-247 NNPSSSNI
+247 
-255 GNKVVCIT
+255 
-263 TEPVTGGGWGMNNS
+263 
-277 SNIWVST
+277 
-284 GDTYI
+284 
-289 YSLYVK
+289 
-295 STRQITK
+295 
-302 IHENLLYI
+302 
-310 FFYNR
+310 
-315 ELGLITQHG
+315 
-324 YKDNIIDCGNGWYRC
+324 
-339 WGKVVIPEKCEY
+339 
-351 VNLESYDY
+351 
-359 PNKAGTYTY
+359 
-368 YICAPQFEKSSELTP
+368 QFEKSSKNLINNSKSLSYWIGYDEKTSNGMFSVAKFTYTNINEHYIDMRYSGTFNVESNTYYTFSFFAKASRNLTFKSYFYNNNNPDGYAIVSAKNFLGNTSTSNDGDINTNATTIWKRYWIIWKTGPHVTLPLELILARFVNTSNSKEDTIWIYAPKLEKGYNENPQWTP
-383 YTSSIREGSKYCYDI
+383 GFGDGDLPQIEYDI
-398 SGLTNNIPL
+398 SGKINNIPL

-467 VDGINIYVSNS
+467 VDGINIYVNNS

-497 DKWTHVC
+497 DTWTHVC

-510 TVKLYINGAL
+510 TVKLYINGVL

-526 SSDLKYVK
+526 SSDLKYIK

-568 YNMGAAVSSGTLAA
+568 YNMGAAVSSGTLAT

>member
-1 MSLQIWLPFNGHY
+1 MSLQIWLPFTKDDSNYGILDMKPTSNTSKKVNSDHGGGYEFNNAEKQCIHYEHNSEINNFKSFSLSCWAKSNTAKKNGILSLTYSAVITNTGIRFSNIDGQNAIASDKLDMLWHNYILEFDYNTQIAYFYIDGKLINQY
-14 KNQGLLGD
+14 K
-22 AQINYAAPSFINDSE
+22 YNDSNG
-37 KGSVC
+37 KFKFKYNNGLFVGVDC
-42 NGGSLKISAEQ
+42 NDVSNK
-53 AKILFSPNEFSFACW
+53 SFYF
-68 VKPISA
+68 
-74 SDNGCTLF
+74 NG
-82 GNDGM
+82 
-87 EPPNNREFTIF
+87 II
-98 CYPTS
+98 
-103 LDLHY
+103 
-108 SWQNESDTDAIAG
+108 TD
-121 TIISNFFIL
+121 
-130 NKWTHVVIT
+130 V
-139 YKNQTTNIYKNGVL
+139 
-153 YRTETSNITKRTQF
+153 
-167 FETFLMSNLSNVNLS
+167 
-182 DYRVYNHCL
+182 RVYNHCL

-218 NLCKSNTWQ
+218 NLCKQTFSAKSETTWGWCTYTSEIVDIIDSKVPSN
-227 EYTDNVWESNTTTS
+227 
-241 KIINIP
+241 K
-247 NNPSSSNI
+247 
-255 GNKVVCIT
+255 GNKIVAT
-263 TEPVTGGGWGMNNS
+263 FNGSTEWGGWSIYNTQVY
-277 SNIWVST
+277 VSQ

-295 STRQITK
+295 STIP
-302 IHENLLYI
+302 INEISYNLLHIY
-310 FFYNR
+310 FYNQ
-315 ELGLITQHG
+315 ESELITSHG
-324 YKDNIIDCGNGWYRC
+324 YKDNVINCGNGWYRC
-339 WGKVVIPEKCEY
+339 WGKVVIPERCKF
-351 VNLESYDY
+351 VNLGSYDY
-359 PNKAGTYTY
+359 PSSGVITY

-383 YTSSIREGSKYCYDI
+383 YTPSIREGSKYCYDI

-467 VDGINIYVSNS
+467 VDGINIYVNNS

-490 NSGVSCI
+490 NSCVSCI
-497 DKWTHVC
+497 NTWTHVC
-504 GTYDGT
+504 GTYNGT
-510 TVKLYINGAL
+510 TVKLYINGVL

-526 SSDLKYVK
+526 SSDLKYIK